1 MVLIPMILQQFD
13 QVIILLL
20 SATITIDTATTD
32 ATTTDEVTVLLPML
46 LLQ

>member
-20 SATITIDTATTD
+20 SATITIDTVTTD